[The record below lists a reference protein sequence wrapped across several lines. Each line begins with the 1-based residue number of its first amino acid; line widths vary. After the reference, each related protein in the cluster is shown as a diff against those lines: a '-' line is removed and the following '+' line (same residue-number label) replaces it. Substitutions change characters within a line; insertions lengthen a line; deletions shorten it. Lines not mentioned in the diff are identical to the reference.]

1 MTTISPTPSHMDATA
16 VLENAASPDAHLE
29 VRGVTVRFGGIVAND
44 DVDLSVRRGAIAG
57 LIGPNGAGKTTL
69 FNVITGA
76 QAPTAGRVVLA
87 GEDITDLSRQAR
99 AQRGMARTFQNLSLV
114 PTLSVLDN
122 VSLGFGRFRSAGLVS
137 ALVRS
142 PALRRQDRRIREL
155 GAAALD
161 FVGLGSALGVT
172 TSELSYGDRRRLE
185 IARALACDPE
195 LLLLDEPSAGMSPAE
210 TAALAEVIALAH
222 ERFGLTVFLV
232 EHDMSFV
239 RALAAECTVIE
250 FGRVIASGETSA
262 VLADPRVA
270 EAYLGTGATG

>member
-1 MTTISPTPSHMDATA
+1 MSTAPVETPAVDVTA
-16 VLENAASPDAHLE
+16 VGPSPDAPHLE
-29 VRGVTVRFGGIVAND
+29 VRGITVRFGGVVANN
-44 DVDLSVRRGAIAG
+44 DVHIQVRRGSIAG

-76 QAPTAGRVVLA
+76 QVPTDGRVLL
-87 GEDITDLSRQAR
+87 GDEDITSLSRQERAR
-99 AQRGMARTFQNLSLV
+99 RGMARTFQNLSLV
-114 PTLSVLDN
+114 PSLSVLDN
-122 VSLGFGRFRSAGLVS
+122 VTLGFGRFRRAGLVR

-142 PALRRQDRRIREL
+142 PGLRAQDREMREL
-155 GAAALD
+155 GAAALE
-161 FVGLGSALGVT
+161 FVGLGDAIRTT

-185 IARALACDPE
+185 IARALACDPD
-195 LLLLDEPSAGMSPAE
+195 LLLLDEPSAGMSPGE
-210 TAALAEVIALAH
+210 TAALADVIAGAH

-239 RALAAECTVIE
+239 RALADECTVIE
-250 FGRVIASGETSA
+250 FGQVIASGETAA

>member
-1 MTTISPTPSHMDATA
+1 VSVTVSTALDDTA
-16 VLENAASPDAHLE
+16 VHDVVPSDVHLE
-29 VRGVTVRFGGIVAND
+29 VRGVTVRFGGVVAND
-44 DVDLSVRRGAIAG
+44 DVSLQVRRGAVAG

-76 QAPTAGRVVLA
+76 QAPTEGKVLLD
-87 GEDITDLSRQAR
+87 GEEITGLSRQDRAR
-99 AQRGMARTFQNLSLV
+99 RGMARTFQNLSLV

-122 VSLGFGRFRSAGLVS
+122 VTLGFGRFRTAGLVS
-137 ALVRS
+137 AMLRT
-142 PALRRQDRRIREL
+142 PAVRRQDRRFREM
-155 GAAALD
+155 GAAALE
-161 FVGLGSALGVT
+161 FVGLGSALGVA

-185 IARALACDPE
+185 IARALACDPD

-210 TAALAEVIALAH
+210 TAALADVIARAH
-222 ERFGLTVFLV
+222 ETFGLTVFLV

-239 RALAAECTVIE
+239 RALTEECTVIE
-250 FGRVIASGETSA
+250 FGRVIASGETST

>member
-1 MTTISPTPSHMDATA
+1 MTTPRVEAPMVDAT
-16 VLENAASPDAHLE
+16 VVASSPVAPHLE
-29 VRGVTVRFGGIVAND
+29 VRGITVRFGGVVAND
-44 DVDLSVRRGAIAG
+44 DVHIQVRRGSIAG

-76 QAPTAGRVVLA
+76 QRPTTGRVLLG
-87 GEDITDLSRQAR
+87 GEDVTSLSRQERAR
-99 AQRGMARTFQNLSLV
+99 RGMARTFQNLSLV
-114 PTLSVLDN
+114 PSLSVLDN
-122 VSLGFGRFRSAGLVS
+122 VTLGFGRFRRAGLIR

-142 PALRRQDRRIREL
+142 PGLRAQDREMREL
-155 GAAALD
+155 GAAALE
-161 FVGLGSALGVT
+161 FVGLGDAIGVA

-185 IARALACDPE
+185 IARALACDPD
-195 LLLLDEPSAGMSPAE
+195 LLLLDEPSAGMSPVE
-210 TAALAEVIALAH
+210 TGALADVIARAH

-239 RALAAECTVIE
+239 RALADECTVIE
-250 FGRVIASGETSA
+250 FGQVIASGETSA

>member
-1 MTTISPTPSHMDATA
+1 MSTA
-16 VLENAASPDAHLE
+16 PLEAPVDVTRVGASPVAPHLE
-29 VRGVTVRFGGIVAND
+29 VRGITVRFGGVVANN
-44 DVDLSVRRGAIAG
+44 DVHIQVRRGSIAG

-76 QAPTAGRVVLA
+76 QVPTDGRVLL
-87 GEDITDLSRQAR
+87 GDEDITSLSRQERAR
-99 AQRGMARTFQNLSLV
+99 RGMARTFQNLSLV
-114 PTLSVLDN
+114 PSLSVLDN
-122 VSLGFGRFRSAGLVS
+122 VTLGFGRFRRAGLAR

-142 PALRRQDRRIREL
+142 PRLRAQDAEILEL
-155 GAAALD
+155 GAAALE
-161 FVGLGSALGVT
+161 FVGLGDAVHVS

-185 IARALACDPE
+185 IARALACDPD

-210 TAALAEVIALAH
+210 TAALADVIARAH

-239 RALAAECTVIE
+239 RALAHECTVIE
-250 FGRVIASGETSA
+250 FGQVIASGETTA

>member
-1 MTTISPTPSHMDATA
+1 MTETSALGESGTTLSRDSDSRD
-16 VLENAASPDAHLE
+16 VHLE
-29 VRGVTVRFGGIVAND
+29 ISGVTVRFGGVVAND
-44 DVDLSVRRGAIAG
+44 GVDLNVPRGVISG

-76 QAPTAGRVVLA
+76 QEPTEGRVVMD

-99 AQRGMARTFQNLSLV
+99 ARRGMARTFQNLSLV

-122 VSLGFGRFRSAGLVS
+122 VTLGFGRFRRAGLMS
-137 ALVRS
+137 SLVRS
-142 PALRRQDRRIREL
+142 PGLRRQDRQIREM
-155 GAAALD
+155 GAAALE
-161 FVGLGSALGVT
+161 FVGLGNAVGVL
-172 TSELSYGDRRRLE
+172 TSQLSYGDRRRLE

-195 LLLLDEPSAGMSPAE
+195 LLLLDEPSAGMSPIE
-210 TAALAEVIALAH
+210 TAALADVIARAH
-222 ERFGLTVFLV
+222 QQFGLTVFLV

-239 RALAAECTVIE
+239 RALAEECTVIE
-250 FGRVIASGETSA
+250 FGRVIASGDTST

>member
-1 MTTISPTPSHMDATA
+1 MSTAPVEAPVDATA
-16 VLENAASPDAHLE
+16 VGASPVAPHLE
-29 VRGVTVRFGGIVAND
+29 VRGITVRFGGVVAND
-44 DVDLSVRRGAIAG
+44 DVHIQVRRGSIAG

-76 QAPTAGRVVLA
+76 QTPTDGRVLL
-87 GEDITDLSRQAR
+87 GDEDITSLSRQERAR
-99 AQRGMARTFQNLSLV
+99 RGMARTFQNLSLV
-114 PTLSVLDN
+114 PSLSVLDN
-122 VSLGFGRFRSAGLVS
+122 VTLGFGRFRRAGLAR

-142 PALRRQDRRIREL
+142 PRLRAQDAEMREL
-155 GAAALD
+155 GAAALH
-161 FVGLGSALGVT
+161 FVGLGGAVHVS

-185 IARALACDPE
+185 IARALACDPD

-210 TAALAEVIALAH
+210 TAALADVIGRAH

-239 RALAAECTVIE
+239 RALADECTVIE
-250 FGRVIASGETSA
+250 FGQVIASGETAA

>member
-1 MTTISPTPSHMDATA
+1 MSPATSPMDATA
-16 VLENAASPDAHLE
+16 VLAAPAPSDAHLD

-44 DVDLSVRRGAIAG
+44 DVNLSVPYGAIAG

-99 AQRGMARTFQNLSLV
+99 ARRGMARTFQNLSLV

-122 VSLGFGRFRSAGLVS
+122 VTLGFGRFRSAGLLS

-142 PALRRQDRRIREL
+142 PALRRQDRRIREM
-155 GAAALD
+155 AAVALE
-161 FVGLGSALGVT
+161 FVGLGSALDVT

-185 IARALACDPE
+185 IARALACDPD
-195 LLLLDEPSAGMSPAE
+195 LLLLDEPSAGMSPVE
-210 TAALAEVIALAH
+210 TAALAEVIAQAH
-222 ERFGLTVFLV
+222 QRFGLTVFLV

-250 FGRVIASGETSA
+250 FGRVIASGETSD

>member
-1 MTTISPTPSHMDATA
+1 VSAAPATVAADDATMGQDA
-16 VLENAASPDAHLE
+16 PAAPHLE
-29 VRGVTVRFGGIVAND
+29 VRGVTVRFGGVVAND
-44 DVDLSVRRGAIAG
+44 DVNLEVRRGVIAG

-76 QAPTAGRVVLA
+76 QPPTVGRVLLG
-87 GEDITDLSRQAR
+87 GEDVTALSRQERAR
-99 AQRGMARTFQNLSLV
+99 RGMARTFQNLSLV

-122 VSLGFGRFRSAGLVS
+122 VTLGFGRFRRAGLAR
-137 ALVRS
+137 ALIRS
-142 PALRRQDRRIREL
+142 PRLRAQDREMREL

-161 FVGLGSALGVT
+161 FVGLGSVTGVT

-185 IARALACDPE
+185 IARALACDPD
-195 LLLLDEPSAGMSPAE
+195 LLLLDEPSAGMSPVE
-210 TAALAEVIALAH
+210 TAALADVIARAH

-232 EHDMSFV
+232 EHDMTFV
-239 RALAAECTVIE
+239 RALASECTVIE
-250 FGRVIASGETSA
+250 FGRVIASGETAS

>member
-1 MTTISPTPSHMDATA
+1 VSTSTTALPAVDPTA
-16 VLENAASPDAHLE
+16 VQDAPVPPHLE
-29 VRGVTVRFGGIVAND
+29 VRGVTVRFGGVVAND
-44 DVDLSVRRGAIAG
+44 DVDLEVGRGAIAG

-76 QAPTAGRVVLA
+76 QPPTSGRVLLG
-87 GEDITDLSRQAR
+87 GEDVTDLSRQERAR
-99 AQRGMARTFQNLSLV
+99 RGMARTFQNLSLV

-122 VSLGFGRFRSAGLVS
+122 VTLGFGRFRRAGLVR

-142 PALRRQDRRIREL
+142 PRLRAQDREMREM
-155 GAAALD
+155 GAAALE
-161 FVGLGSALGVT
+161 FVGLGAVTGVT

-185 IARALACDPE
+185 IARALACDPD
-195 LLLLDEPSAGMSPAE
+195 LLLLDEPSAGMSPVE
-210 TAALAEVIALAH
+210 TAALADVIARAH
-222 ERFGLTVFLV
+222 ARFGLTVFLV
-232 EHDMSFV
+232 EHDMTFV
-239 RALAAECTVIE
+239 RALASECTVIE